1 MGWERERTSLP
12 SRAARTA
19 AAACL
24 ARLREKKLALD
35 CQVLSPRAALQAAAA
50 VLAPADPRAEA
61 AAWVVQ
67 SGEPLPAAAAGL
79 ETVWGEPGNA
89 AAIRPG
95 PGHASAWPLW
105 FRDTRERAEQPLLY
119 VLRSSS
125 LAGLQAA
132 LAESRQQ
139 GLFFNEAELRPS
151 AWPRSVQ
158 PAVPL
163 WLSCSPAGLPYD
175 PASGAELL
183 AMLRVALR
191 CLYVD
196 GKADFVY
203 FSMHDEAAP
212 AEALSWQQARQAFKG
227 MYRQS
232 APLRAQAADLR
243 LLGAGRALAPLRQAA
258 ALLASDWGMASEVW
272 SCPSY
277 TRLARD
283 GHEAER
289 WNLLHPLA
297 RPRAAHIHD
306 CLQDAATPVIAV
318 TGYTQFI
325 AAQIGAFAPGAFQ
338 ALGAD
343 SLRASG
349 AALDPRWIV
358 LTALKSLAADGR
370 LPPAVIGEALRRY
383 GLAAVA

>member
-1 MGWERERTSLP
+1 
-12 SRAARTA
+12 
-19 AAACL
+19 
-24 ARLREKKLALD
+24 
-35 CQVLSPRAALQAAAA
+35 
-50 VLAPADPRAEA
+50 
-61 AAWVVQ
+61 
-67 SGEPLPAAAAGL
+67 
-79 ETVWGEPGNA
+79 
-89 AAIRPG
+89 
-95 PGHASAWPLW
+95 
-105 FRDTRERAEQPLLY
+105 
-119 VLRSSS
+119 
-125 LAGLQAA
+125 
-132 LAESRQQ
+132 
-139 GLFFNEAELRPS
+139 
-151 AWPRSVQ
+151 
-158 PAVPL
+158 
-163 WLSCSPAGLPYD
+163 
-175 PASGAELL
+175 
-183 AMLRVALR
+183 MLRVALR

-232 APLRAQAADLR
+232 APPLAQAADLR

-306 CLQDAATPVIAV
+306 CLQDATTPVIAV

-383 GLAAVA
+383 GLAAAA